1 MEMILCILVE
11 RNKKGNEGS
20 NEEHTCN
27 KRGSTLYTYFIL
39 NIRSVSSAIGCK
51 RDKSETGRG
60 GQF

>member
-1 MEMILCILVE
+1 ME
-11 RNKKGNEGS
+11 RNKKEMKGAMKS
-20 NEEHTCN
+20 IHVI
-27 KRGSTLYTYFIL
+27 RGDLHSICIFIL